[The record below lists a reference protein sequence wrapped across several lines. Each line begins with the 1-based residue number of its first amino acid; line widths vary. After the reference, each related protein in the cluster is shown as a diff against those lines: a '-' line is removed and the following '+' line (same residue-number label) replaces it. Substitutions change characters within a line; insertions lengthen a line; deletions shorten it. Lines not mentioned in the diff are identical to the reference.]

1 MVRLLDGPIRLGG
14 PGPEL
19 TRVPGDPGGG
29 LSADVP
35 ALGPRVLYVEQ
46 ARMDGLEAPT
56 RQRVYV
62 VDPGEPMESAAVIR
76 VFELAVA
83 GSSVGACGRAVRP
96 RFTRDELVER
106 VGCAMALRSD
116 GPVWRGATRA
126 AAARRRSR
134 ARPT

>member
-1 MVRLLDGPIRLGG
+1 MVRLLAGRFDSADQARSS
-14 PGPEL
+14 PGFQAIQVVACP
-19 TRVPGDPGGG
+19 
-29 LSADVP
+29 ADVP

-83 GSSVGACGRAVRP
+83 GSSVGACGHAVRP

-106 VGCAMALRSD
+106 VGCAMAVRSD
-116 GPVWRGATRA
+116 GPVWEVRPRA
-126 AAARRRSR
+126 AAARPRSR